1 MVIKEYLIAQF
12 FWGYASPVW
21 DPTLNSA
28 FVARTASTD
37 PSAYDSI
44 WFHRLPYCTVSS
56 VRPEW
61 STDC

>member
-37 PSAYDSI
+37 PFAYDSI
-44 WFHRLPYCTVSS
+44 
-56 VRPEW
+56 
-61 STDC
+61 